1 MTREPG
7 DLPSFVVTREN
18 VGRGALM
25 WTKPV
30 VWRIVRRVTGGDP
43 SQ

>member
-7 DLPSFVVTREN
+7 DLPSFVVTRES
-18 VGRGALM
+18 VGRGAPM
-25 WTKPV
+25 RPKPV
-30 VWRIVRRVTGGDP
+30 PPPKAQTGPDL